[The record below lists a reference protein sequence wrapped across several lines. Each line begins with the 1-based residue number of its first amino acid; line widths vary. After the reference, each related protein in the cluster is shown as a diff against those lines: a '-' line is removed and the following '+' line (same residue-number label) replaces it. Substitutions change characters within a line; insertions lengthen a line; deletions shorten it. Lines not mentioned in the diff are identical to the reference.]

1 MCRMVAEVI
10 DGKLKVHSSL
20 IEALSLERQGRPRI
34 AAVGGG
40 GKTTLLKRLAKEY
53 QASGA
58 KPAVITTTHMK
69 AEDFPGFLIGPSAE
83 EILET
88 RERVGCVFAGAR
100 AGEGK
105 IKILPK
111 AVLERV
117 LELPGPVLIE
127 ADGARRLPVKIPAEH
142 EPVLLP
148 QVTCV
153 LSVYGLDAVGR
164 RISEVCFRAEMAA
177 DFLQKDAG
185 DILEPKDIA
194 MLAVSDRAGRKG
206 IAGSMEYMVVLNK
219 ADTDRQ
225 QETAADIWR
234 EIKNR
239 KCGNTKVLVTSMQE
253 ALPEE
258 YKNV

>member
-10 DGKLKVHSSL
+10 EGKLKVSSSL
-20 IEALSLERQGRPRI
+20 MEALSLERQGKPRI

-69 AEDFPGFLIGPSAE
+69 AEDFPGFLIGPSVE

-88 RERVGCVFAGAR
+88 RERVGCVFAGAG

-185 DILEPKDIA
+185 DILEDIA

-219 ADTDRQ
+219 ADTDRR
-225 QETAADIWR
+225 QETAVDIWR

>member
-1 MCRMVAEVI
+1 MCRIVAEMI
-10 DGKLKVHSSL
+10 EGKLKVHSSL
-20 IEALSLERQGRPRI
+20 IEALALEWRENPRI
-34 AAVGGG
+34 AAVGAG

-53 QASGA
+53 QALDA

-69 AEDFPGFLIGPSAE
+69 AENFPGFLTDPSAE

-88 RERVGCVFAGAR
+88 RERVGCVFAGAG

-105 IKILPK
+105 IKILPGE
-111 AVLERV
+111 VLERV
-117 LELPGPVLIE
+117 LEFPGPVLIE
-127 ADGARRLPVKIPAEH
+127 ADGARRLPVKIPAKH
-142 EPVLLP
+142 EPVLLS

-164 RISEVCFRAEMAA
+164 RIREVCFRAEMAA
-177 DFLQKDAG
+177 DFLQKDVE

-206 IAGSMEYMVVLNK
+206 IAGNMEYVVVLNK
-219 ADTDRQ
+219 ADTARRQ
-225 QETAADIWR
+225 EIAADIWQ
-234 EIKNR
+234 EIEKR
-239 KCGNTKVLVTSMQE
+239 RCGNMKVLVTSMQE

>member
-10 DGKLKVHSSL
+10 EGKLKVSSSL
-20 IEALSLERQGRPRI
+20 MEALSLERQGKPRI

-69 AEDFPGFLIGPSAE
+69 AEDFPGFLIGPSVE

-88 RERVGCVFAGAR
+88 RERVGCVFAGAG

-164 RISEVCFRAEMAA
+164 RISEVCFRAE

-219 ADTDRQ
+219 ADTDRR
-225 QETAADIWR
+225 QETAVDIWR